1 MPEQVEVRGGAGV
14 RLRKRLS
21 ANDVGAT
28 GSHQAGVFVPPSM
41 IGFFPGLD
49 EDGLNPDAWITV
61 EDTDGHSWLWRFLHY
76 NNAVVRTG
84 TRNEYRL
91 THTTQALRELGAR
104 TGDELEL
111 ERLEDR
117 LYRVRLVAIQTH
129 SRVLVL
135 STAGPWRTV
144 SIRIS

>member
-1 MPEQVEVRGGAGV
+1 MPELPESHRDVGL

-21 ANDVGAT
+21 PNDVGMT

-41 IGFFPGLD
+41 ILFFPGLD
-49 EDGLNPDAWITV
+49 EDVLNPDAWITV
-61 EDTDGHSWLWRFLHY
+61 EDTSGHSWLWRFLHY
-76 NNAVVRTG
+76 NNAIVRTG

-104 TGDELEL
+104 AGDELEL

-117 LYRVRLVAIQTH
+117 IYRVRLVASRTNT
-129 SRVLVL
+129 RVLVL

-144 SIRIS
+144 SIRMS